1 MLTRDE
7 FQKLYEQS
15 PEAVWSAV
23 SKLQDTLVSQQQQID
38 TLLFR
43 LKELEDRLGKDSHNS
58 NKPPSS
64 DGLKKPVSLRKP
76 NGRKPGGQ
84 HGHPGR
90 TLEFAEEPDHILV
103 HSPTC
108 CAGCGTDLHSVL
120 GKTGQRRQVFDLPPL
135 ALVVTEHRA
144 EHKRC
149 PCCGQGN
156 VGVFPQEATSLL
168 QYGPRV
174 KALGLYLL
182 DAQLLPYQRI
192 ADLFADLFDAPL
204 SPGML
209 HKAQQSAGARLQ
221 PVVEK
226 IRKAL
231 TQVPVAHFDETGF
244 RVMGRLRWLHSA
256 STALLGYYTWHP
268 KRGKI
273 GMDAADVLPHFR
285 GRAVHDGYASY
296 QQYGCRHALCN
307 VHHLRELTAL
317 WENEGAEWAR
327 EMRHLLVQMKQ
338 AVDGAHAQGG
348 TCLPVLQ
355 EVAFEGRYQKLL
367 KQGLAANPPPVGSGG
382 KRGRPK
388 QGVAR
393 NLLLRLQEHQE
404 QVLAFLYDFAVPF
417 DNNQAE
423 RDVRMMKV
431 QQKVS
436 GCFRS
441 TEGADAFCRIR
452 SYICTLRKQG
462 KQILSALEHVFR
474 GDLIYP
480 QGVG

>member
-1 MLTRDE
+1 MLTREE
-7 FQKLYEQS
+7 FQILYDQG
-15 PEAVWSAV
+15 PDAVF
-23 SKLQDTLVSQQQQID
+23 TLVSALQEQLVAL
-38 TLLFR
+38 TAR
-43 LKELEDRLGKDSHNS
+43 VKELEDRLGKDSHNS

-64 DGLKKPVSLRKP
+64 DGLKKKPVSLRQQ
-76 NGRKPGGQ
+76 NARKPGGQ
-84 HGHPGR
+84 KGHPGR
-90 TLEFAEEPDHILV
+90 TLEFAEEPHHLLV
-103 HSPTC
+103 HSPPC
-108 CAGCGTDLHSVL
+108 CEGCGTDLAGVL
-120 GKTGQRRQVFDLPPL
+120 GKAGQRRQVFDLPPL
-135 ALVVTEHRA
+135 GLEVTEHRS
-144 EHKRC
+144 EQKRC
-149 PCCGQGN
+149 PCCGKCNEGT
-156 VGVFPQEATSLL
+156 FPKEATSRV

-182 DAQLLPYQRI
+182 DFQLLPYQRI
-192 ADLFADLFDAPL
+192 AEFFADLFDAPL

-209 HKAQQSAGARLQ
+209 HKAQQSASERLV

-226 IRKAL
+226 IRVAL
-231 TQVPVAHFDETGF
+231 TKAAVVHFDETGF
-244 RVMGRLRWLHSA
+244 RIIGRLHWLHSA
-256 STALLGYYTWHP
+256 STALLSYYTWHP

-273 GMDAADVLPHFR
+273 GMDAAGVLPHFA
-285 GRAVHDGYASY
+285 GRAMHDGYASY

-327 EMRHLLVQMKQ
+327 AMRHLLVEMKQ
-338 AVDGAHAQGG
+338 AVDRVRAQGR
-348 TCLPVLQ
+348 TRLPLLQ
-355 EVAFEGRYQKLL
+355 EAAFEGRYHKLL
-367 KQGLAANPPPVGSGG
+367 KQGLCANPPPVGSGG

-388 QGVAR
+388 QSVAR
-393 NLLLRLQEHQE
+393 NLLLRLQEHRE

-480 QGVG
+480 ECAG

>member
-1 MLTRDE
+1 MVTREE
-7 FQKLYEQS
+7 FQILYDQG
-15 PEAVWSAV
+15 PDAVF
-23 SKLQDTLVSQQQQID
+23 TLVSALQEQLVALTQ
-38 TLLFR
+38 R
-43 LKELEDRLGKDSHNS
+43 VKELEERLGKDSHNS

-64 DGLKKPVSLRKP
+64 DGLKKKPVSLRQP
-76 NGRKPGGQ
+76 NGRQPGGQ
-84 HGHPGR
+84 KGHPGR
-90 TLEFAEEPDHILV
+90 TLEFAEEPNHIVV

-108 CAGCGTDLHSVL
+108 CEGCGTDLADVL
-120 GKTGQRRQVFDLPPL
+120 AKTGERRQVFDLPPL
-135 ALVVTEHRA
+135 ALEVTEHRA
-144 EHKRC
+144 EHKLC
-149 PCCGQGN
+149 PCCGQCN
-156 VGVFPQEATSLL
+156 QASFPQEATSRV

-182 DAQLLPYQRI
+182 DFQLLPYQRI
-192 ADLFADLFDAPL
+192 AEFFADLFDAPL

-209 HKAQQSAGARLQ
+209 HKAQQRASERLA
-221 PVVEK
+221 PVVDS
-226 IRKAL
+226 IREAL
-231 TQVPVAHFDETGF
+231 TQVAVAHFDETGF
-244 RVMGRLRWLHSA
+244 RITGRLHWLHSA
-256 STALLGYYTWHP
+256 STARLSYYTWHP

-273 GMDAADVLPHFR
+273 GLDAAGVLPHFG

-296 QQYGCRHALCN
+296 QHYGCRHALCN

-317 WENEGAEWAR
+317 WENAGAAWAR
-327 EMRHLLVQMKQ
+327 DMRHLLVEMKQ
-338 AVDGAHAQGG
+338 AVDHARAQGR
-348 TCLPVLQ
+348 TRLWVLQ
-355 EVAFEGRYQKLL
+355 EAAFEGRYQKLL
-367 KQGLAANPPPVGSGG
+367 TQGLAAHPPPVAREG

-388 QGVAR
+388 QSPAR
-393 NLLLRLQEHQE
+393 NLLLRLQDHRA

-452 SYICTLRKQG
+452 SYLCTLRKQG
-462 KQILSALEHVFR
+462 KPILSALEHVFR

-480 QGVG
+480 LYAG